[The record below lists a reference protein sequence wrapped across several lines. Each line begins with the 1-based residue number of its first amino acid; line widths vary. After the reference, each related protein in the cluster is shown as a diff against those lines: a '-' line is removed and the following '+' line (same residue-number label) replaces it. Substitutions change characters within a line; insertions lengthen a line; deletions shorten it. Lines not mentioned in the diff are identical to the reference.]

1 MNFLEPSAFWFALAL
16 PVVVV
21 FYLLKRKRVVKLIS
35 STLLWQRFLA
45 ENQANAP
52 FQKLR
57 KNWLLLIQL
66 LLLLLVIL
74 ALARPYFS
82 GEAKQSRLRVLVLD
96 ASASMQATDVQPS
109 RFEAAR
115 TEAMKYVDGL
125 RDSDQLIVLQAGA
138 TTQVRQSA
146 TSEKAALRRALQ
158 ATAPTDSITRL
169 DEALRLAETLVRDQN
184 DAEIHL
190 FSDGAFPFPEGF
202 ENRPL
207 PLVYHRIGESTDN
220 AGITAMDVRANPDN
234 AAQRAIFANI
244 ANVSSNAMNARLE
257 LTFNGQPVDL
267 KTVTLPP
274 KDSSPQVFL
283 VDQNVN
289 GIFTLKLV
297 VDDALAVDNE
307 ASVISLLPQP
317 IKVLLA
323 SGGNFILE
331 KALKAV
337 PNVEFSVTSDLR
349 LGSSAYDIVVVD
361 GIAPLEWPDSNL
373 VAINTWRTNWFEGV
387 SKLEYPDTLIVD
399 WKNTHPLLRFVNFQ
413 EVGIVESLAVKAPP
427 WALPLVES
435 PKTPLILAGE
445 LNNQRIVWIGFDVL
459 DSSWWRRVSFPIF
472 IANAIDWLNPATSR
486 AELLS
491 VQAGTPFRF
500 RLDNAVNEAKVVLPD
515 GSESQLVINTNTT
528 EILFGDTGK
537 RGLYRLQTPG
547 GEVGFTVN
555 LLDAA
560 ETDIAPRDELPFGQ
574 EGRTLATTEQQ
585 ANLELWRWIA
595 LAGLALLMFEWWFY
609 HKRTA

>member
-1 MNFLEPSAFWFALAL
+1 LNFLEPSAFWFALAL

-35 STLLWQRFLA
+35 STLLWQKFLA

-115 TEAMKYVDGL
+115 AEAMKYVDGL

-158 ATAPTDSITRL
+158 AAAPTDSITRL

-244 ANVSSNAMNARLE
+244 ANVSINAMNARLE

-274 KDSSPQVFL
+274 KESSPQVFL

-317 IKVLLA
+317 IKVLLSS
-323 SGGNFILE
+323 SGNRFLE
-331 KALKAV
+331 KALRAV
-337 PNVEFSVTSDLR
+337 PNLELSVTSDLR
-349 LGSSAYDIVVVD
+349 LGGSDFDVAVVD
-361 GIAPLEWPDSNL
+361 NTAPLEWPEVNVL
-373 VAINTWRTNWFEGV
+373 AINTWQTNWFETVGR
-387 SKLEYPDTLIVD
+387 LEGPPIVD
-399 WKNTHPLLRFVNFQ
+399 WRNTHPLLRFVNFQ
-413 EVGIVESLAVKAPP
+413 NVAVSESLAVKAPP

-435 PKTPLILAGE
+435 PQAPLVLAGE
-445 LNNQRIVWIGFDVL
+445 LNNQRIVWIGFDTL
-459 DSSWWRRVSFPIF
+459 QSTWPLRVSFPIF